1 MEVPAKIS
9 AEFSTRFSTKYVAL
23 GDSFTEGMGD
33 DDARLPHGCR
43 GWADRVAEQLARAD
57 ADADADADAT
67 ATATADANQGPG
79 LGYANLAIRGKKLRQ
94 VLSEQIDAAVA
105 LEPTLI
111 SIYAG
116 ANDILRPR
124 VDIDALVEDY
134 SRGIAKLSA
143 TGATVLLFTGF
154 DSKASGVFGK
164 TRGRTAIYNEL
175 VREIADEHDALL
187 VDYWRF
193 DEYDDA
199 RMWSID
205 RMHMSTAGHIN
216 MARRVL
222 SLLERESGLDV
233 PDLQPLPAL
242 SRLKVAAAN
251 AQWAREYVGPWIGRR
266 LRGVSSGDSLEPRWP
281 RLHSP
286 ARATVGEGNLGTGD
300 LADSPDRG
308 ASCQYARQMIPACLI

>member
-1 MEVPAKIS
+1 MIVGLACPVPGAEVSVEVPTNVPANVPAKFS
-9 AEFSTRFSTKYVAL
+9 ARYVAV
-23 GDSFTEGMGD
+23 GDSFSEGMGD
-33 DDARLPHGCR
+33 VDAKLPHGCR
-43 GWADRVAEQLARAD
+43 GWADRVAEQLARANANTD
-57 ADADADADAT
+57 ADAEHEA
-67 ATATADANQGPG
+67 G

-105 LEPTLI
+105 LQPTLV

-116 ANDILRPR
+116 ANDILRPK

-134 SRGIAKLSA
+134 NNGIAKLSA

-154 DSKASGVFGK
+154 DSKTSGVFGK

-175 VREIADEHDALL
+175 VREIADEHHALI

-193 DEYDDA
+193 DEYDDP

-205 RMHMSTAGHIN
+205 RMHMSIPGHIN

-222 SLLERESGLDV
+222 ALLEQESGLDV
-233 PDLQPLPAL
+233 PELEPLPVL
-242 SRLKVAAAN
+242 GRLKVAAAN

-266 LRGVSSGDSLEPRWP
+266 LRGVSSGDALEPRWP

-286 ARATVGEGNLGTGD
+286 VQATVEEAGRGAAD
-300 LADSPDRG
+300 LADSPD
-308 ASCQYARQMIPACLI
+308 

>member
-1 MEVPAKIS
+1 MEVPTKIPAAIPTAFS
-9 AEFSTRFSTKYVAL
+9 AKYVAL

-33 DDARLPHGCR
+33 DDPKLPHGCR

-57 ADADADADAT
+57 TNPNPNANANANADAS
-67 ATATADANQGPG
+67 QGAG

-105 LEPTLI
+105 LQPTLV
-111 SIYAG
+111 SMYAG
-116 ANDILRPR
+116 ANDILRPK
-124 VDIDALVEDY
+124 VNIDALIEDY

-175 VREIADEHDALL
+175 VREVADEHNALI

-193 DEYDDA
+193 DEYDDP

-205 RMHMSTAGHIN
+205 RMHMSTPGHIN

-222 SLLERESGLDV
+222 ALLDQESGLDV
-233 PDLQPLPAL
+233 PDLEPLPVL
-242 SRLKVAAAN
+242 GRLKVAAAN

-266 LRGVSSGDSLEPRWP
+266 LRGVSSGDSLDPRWP

-286 ARATVGEGNLGTGD
+286 GPAAVEEGARGAIG
-300 LADSPDRG
+300 LADSPDW
-308 ASCQYARQMIPACLI
+308 S